1 MERAEKVMGDVAVV
15 GVGQTAFTRACG
27 VSIKELCFEAYKEA
41 MEDAGNL
48 QTHDIDGSIVC
59 SAPEY
64 DKQRSPAGAIA
75 EYLGL
80 NPKPTFYVESVCAS
94 STTGMRVAYG
104 LIKSGLNDVV
114 AVIGF
119 QKMSELSSTEVQERM
134 GRGADIMWE
143 SPFGLSMPAGYALFA
158 RSRMQKYGMTAE
170 QMAKVK
176 VKSSKYSVL
185 NPKAIFQREVSLE
198 ECLSARA
205 IAEPLKFYDCC
216 SNADGASCIIMT
228 NAEKAS
234 KITDTPI
241 KIIGLGSASD
251 SLSLANKIS
260 LTGLNC
266 AVEAGKQAFKMAG
279 IQPKDVDV
287 AEVHDCFTVAEIMA
301 YENLG
306 FCKPSEGGK
315 LVEEAQTYIDGDI
328 PVNID
333 GGLLGKG
340 HPIGA
345 TGGSQVRTIVMELRG
360 DAGKLQVKGAEIGL
374 VHNIGGVGLY
384 GNVII
389 FSR

>member
-1 MERAEKVMGDVAVV
+1 MSDVAVV

-27 VSIKELCFEAYKEA
+27 VSIKELCFEAFKEA
-41 MEDAGNL
+41 VEDAGNL
-48 QTHDIDGSIVC
+48 QSHDIDGSIIC

-94 STTGMRVAYG
+94 STTGMRAAYG
-104 LIKSGLNDVV
+104 LIKSGLNDVI
-114 AVIGF
+114 AVVGF
-119 QKMSELSSTEVQERM
+119 QKMSELSSSEVQERM

-158 RSRMQKYGMTAE
+158 RARMHKHGMTAE
-170 QMAKVK
+170 QMARIK

-198 ECLSARA
+198 ECLSARP
-205 IAEPLKFYDCC
+205 IAAPLKFYDCC
-216 SNADGASCIIMT
+216 SNADGASCIILAS
-228 NAEKAS
+228 AEKAK
-234 KITDTPI
+234 KITDTPV
-241 KIIGLGSASD
+241 KIVGLGAASD
-251 SLSLANKIS
+251 SLSLANKVN
-260 LTGLNC
+260 LAGLNC

-279 IQPKDVDV
+279 VQPKDIDV

-306 FCKPSEGGK
+306 FCKPGEGGK
-315 LVEEAQTYIDGDI
+315 LIEEAQTYIDGDI

>member
-1 MERAEKVMGDVAVV
+1 MNEVAVV

-27 VSIKELCFEAYKEA
+27 VSIKELCFEAFKEA
-41 MEDAGNL
+41 VEDAEGL
-48 QTHDIDGSIVC
+48 HVKDIDASIIC

-80 NPKPTFYVESVCAS
+80 NPKPTFYTEAVCAS
-94 STTGMRVAYG
+94 STTGIRVAYG

-119 QKMSELSSTEVQERM
+119 QKMSELSSREVQERM

-158 RSRMQKYGMTAE
+158 QARMQKYGQTEE
-170 QMAKVK
+170 QLARVK
-176 VKSSKYSVL
+176 VKSSRYSVL

-198 ECLSARA
+198 EALRART
-205 IAEPLKFYDCC
+205 IAAPLKLYDCC
-216 SNADGASCIIMT
+216 ANADGASCIILA
-228 NAEKAS
+228 NSEKS
-234 KITDTPI
+234 KKITDTPVW
-241 KIIGLGSASD
+241 IIGLGAASD
-251 SLSLANKIS
+251 SLSLANKAS

-266 AVEAGKQAFKMAG
+266 AVEAARQAYRMAG
-279 IQPKDVDV
+279 IEPRDVDV
-287 AEVHDCFTVAEIMA
+287 AEVHDCFTIAEIMA
-301 YENLG
+301 YEDLG
-306 FCKPSEGGK
+306 FCKLGEGGK
-315 LVEEAQTYIDGDI
+315 LIEECQTYIDGDI

-345 TGGSQVRTIVMELRG
+345 TGGSQVRTIVLELRG
-360 DAGKLQVKGAEIGL
+360 DAGKLQVRGAGTGL

>member
-1 MERAEKVMGDVAVV
+1 VIRVTEVSVV

-27 VSIKELCFEAYKEA
+27 VSIKELSFEAFKEA
-41 MEDAGNL
+41 LEDAGNL
-48 QTHDIDGSIVC
+48 QLKDIDGSIIC

-64 DKQRSPAGAIA
+64 DKQRSPAGAIS

-80 NPKPTFYVESVCAS
+80 NPKPTFYIEAVCAS
-94 STTGMRVAYG
+94 STMGIRAAYG
-104 LIKSGLNDVV
+104 LIKSGLNNVV

-158 RSRMQKYGMTAE
+158 RAHMQKYETTEE
-170 QMAKVK
+170 QLAKVK

-185 NPKAIFQREVSLE
+185 NPKAIFQREISLE
-198 ECLSARA
+198 EALQART
-205 IAEPLKFYDCC
+205 IAEPLKLYDCC
-216 SNADGASCIIMT
+216 SNADGASCIILA
-228 NAEKAS
+228 NAEKAK
-234 KITDTPI
+234 KITDTPVRVT
-241 KIIGLGSASD
+241 GLGSASD
-251 SLSLANKIS
+251 SLSLANKAN

-266 AVEAGKQAFKMAG
+266 AVEAARQAFKMAG
-279 IQPKDVDV
+279 IEPKDVDV
-287 AEVHDCFTVAEIMA
+287 AEVHDCFTIAEIMA

-306 FCKPSEGGK
+306 FCKPGEGGK
-315 LVEEAQTYIDGDI
+315 LIEAAQTYIDGDI

-345 TGGSQVRTIVMELRG
+345 TGGSQVRTIILELRG
-360 DAGKLQVKGAEIGL
+360 DAGKLQVKGAETGL

>member
-1 MERAEKVMGDVAVV
+1 MNEVAVV
-15 GVGQTAFTRACG
+15 GVGQTAFTGACG
-27 VSIKELCFEAYKEA
+27 VSIKELCFEAFKEA
-41 MEDAGNL
+41 LEDAGNL
-48 QTHDIDGSIVC
+48 QPKDIDSSIIC

-64 DKQRSPAGAIA
+64 DKQRSPAGVIA

-80 NPKPTFYVESVCAS
+80 NPKPTFYVEAVCAS
-94 STTGMRVAYG
+94 STTGIRVAYG

-119 QKMSELSSTEVQERM
+119 QKMSELSSREVQERM

-143 SPFGLSMPAGYALFA
+143 SPFGLSMPMGYALFA
-158 RSRMQKYGMTAE
+158 RAHMQKYGTTEE
-170 QMAKVK
+170 QLAKVK

-198 ECLSARA
+198 EAMTARP
-205 IAEPLKFYDCC
+205 IAAPLKLYDCC
-216 SNADGASCIIMT
+216 SNADGASCIILA
-228 NAEKAS
+228 NAEKA
-234 KITDTPI
+234 KKMTDTPI
-241 KIIGLGSASD
+241 RIIGLGAASD
-251 SLSLANKIS
+251 SLSLANKTN

-266 AVEAGKQAFKMAG
+266 AVEAAREAYKMAG
-279 IQPKDVDV
+279 VEPKDLDV
-287 AEVHDCFTVAEIMA
+287 AEVHDCFTIAEIMA

-306 FCKPSEGGK
+306 FCKPGEGGK
-315 LVEEAQTYIDGDI
+315 LIEQGQTYIDGKI

-345 TGGSQVRTIVMELRG
+345 TGGSQVRTIVLELRG
-360 DAGKLQVKGAEIGL
+360 EARKLQVRGAEIGL

-384 GNVII
+384 GNVVI

>member
-1 MERAEKVMGDVAVV
+1 MSDIAVV
-15 GVGQTAFTRACG
+15 GVGQTAFTKASG
-27 VSIKELCFEAYKEA
+27 VSIKELCFEAFKEA
-41 MEDAGNL
+41 IEDAGNL
-48 QTHDIDGSIVC
+48 QTKDIDGSIVC

-64 DKQRSPAGAIA
+64 DKQRTPAGAIA
-75 EYLGL
+75 EYLSL
-80 NPKPTFYVESVCAS
+80 NPKPTFYVESVCSS
-94 STTGMRVAYG
+94 STTGIRAAYG
-104 LIKSGLNDVV
+104 LIKSGLNEVV

-158 RSRMQKYGMTAE
+158 RARMQKYGMTEE
-170 QMAKVK
+170 QMARVK

-185 NPKAIFQREVSLE
+185 NLKAIFQREVALE
-198 ECLSARA
+198 ECLGARA
-205 IAEPLKFYDCC
+205 IAAPLKFYDCC
-216 SNADGASCIIMT
+216 ANADGASCIILA
-228 NAEKAS
+228 NADKAK

-241 KIIGLGSASD
+241 RIIGLGAASD
-251 SLSLANKIS
+251 SLSLANKAS

-266 AVEAGKQAFKMAG
+266 AAEAARQAYKMAG

-306 FCKPSEGGK
+306 FCKPGEGGK
-315 LVEEAQTYIDGDI
+315 LIESAQTYIDGDM

-345 TGGSQVRTIVMELRG
+345 TGGSQVRTIVVELRG
-360 DAGKLQVKGAEIGL
+360 DAGKLQVKGAETGL

-384 GNVII
+384 GNVTI